1 MLTFLVSF
9 FGVIR
14 SKLKVEFFF
23 LLFLMFIGTILELF
37 GIALIVPVLYTIVEE
52 DIVAKY
58 PLISPAMEFFD
69 NPSGVLLILYA
80 IIFLSFIYLIKLI
93 FLTFLNW
100 KQIRFIYDCE
110 AYLSNKLFSIYLNAP
125 YDFHL
130 KNNSTTLLRNVT
142 SEVSLFSSSITAF
155 TTLII
160 EIFILI
166 GVVFLLIIYDPL
178 TSGSVIIFIFVIS
191 IIFYILTRKKLKEWG
206 IKRQYEE
213 GLKLKYI
220 SQGFGA
226 VKDIKIYH
234 KEKNFTDYFK
244 SSNNKILDIGAL
256 QRFISV
262 LPRLWLEF
270 IAASSLIIFILIF
283 WMQDRPFN
291 ELIPTIGLFLGASFR
306 VMPSFNKVVGGLQ
319 HLKFSLPAILLVEK
333 EFNILSVKQ
342 KRFSKKQMNLS
353 FRNNLEIYN
362 LSYGYQQDGKKVL
375 NNINLKIKFGERVG
389 FIGESGAG
397 KTSLINLIMGLLSP
411 SDGEIKVDGNNIKQN
426 IFYWQNMIGFV
437 PQNIYLTDDT
447 LLNNI
452 AFGEEKENIDMRK
465 VNNAIDAANLRNL
478 VSELSLGVNTTV
490 GERGVRL
497 SGGQQQRIGIARALY
512 REPKVLILDEATSS
526 LDNKNEDSIIEDIKK
541 LNDKVTIIMIA
552 HRISTLNICD
562 NIYEITNNGNLLKKD
577 NKL

>member
-1 MLTFLVSF
+1 
-9 FGVIR
+9 
-14 SKLKVEFFF
+14 
-23 LLFLMFIGTILELF
+23 
-37 GIALIVPVLYTIVEE
+37 
-52 DIVAKY
+52 
-58 PLISPAMEFFD
+58 
-69 NPSGVLLILYA
+69 
-80 IIFLSFIYLIKLI
+80 
-93 FLTFLNW
+93 
-100 KQIRFIYDCE
+100 
-110 AYLSNKLFSIYLNAP
+110 
-125 YDFHL
+125 
-130 KNNSTTLLRNVT
+130 
-142 SEVSLFSSSITAF
+142 
-155 TTLII
+155 
-160 EIFILI
+160 
-166 GVVFLLIIYDPL
+166 
-178 TSGSVIIFIFVIS
+178 
-191 IIFYILTRKKLKEWG
+191 
-206 IKRQYEE
+206 
-213 GLKLKYI
+213 
-220 SQGFGA
+220 
-226 VKDIKIYH
+226 
-234 KEKNFTDYFK
+234 
-244 SSNNKILDIGAL
+244 
-256 QRFISV
+256 
-262 LPRLWLEF
+262 
-270 IAASSLIIFILIF
+270 
-283 WMQDRPFN
+283 
-291 ELIPTIGLFLGASFR
+291 
-306 VMPSFNKVVGGLQ
+306 MPSFNKVVGGLQ